1 MLSNRHVDVRFDLT
15 KCRPLD
21 RFLSWSKIRAV
32 GQLRLF
38 LPCRVDH
45 FNYTAQIA
53 WRPSGAI
60 VAQQIVRLTGI
71 HDSME
76 IATQSEG
83 CALRWNVLSK
93 TQRLI
98 VEG

>member
-1 MLSNRHVDVRFDLT
+1 MPSVGPLSFLEQNTSLRAASIISTLVR
-15 KCRPLD
+15 
-21 RFLSWSKIRAV
+21 
-32 GQLRLF
+32 
-38 LPCRVDH
+38 RVDH
-45 FNYTAQIA
+45 FKYTAQIA

-83 CALRWNVLSK
+83 CALR
-93 TQRLI
+93 
-98 VEG
+98 